1 MEFMSAKTEKVSPQI
16 PSSRVKTGI
25 PGLDA
30 LLDSGFPSGKVVLIL
45 GEPGTGKTILCS
57 QFLHWGASQGDEKG
71 VYVGMNEP
79 KPRFITEMNA
89 LGMDFARLEKD
100 NRFAYVDAT
109 EVRRIPEQ
117 ARVGRIPVG
126 GRELGL
132 VNLIDLVQ
140 EGIDKLSPRRVVV
153 DSISDLVFRFPN
165 IEERRPA
172 VLDIVEVLQSSG
184 TTCLLTRE
192 LPTTVVDRILQP
204 EEYLAEGV
212 ILLRMLK
219 DGARSLQVLKMRGSK
234 VDSIPRPYVIKDNG
248 LEIYA
253 TEEVYG
259 QSAGK

>member
-1 MEFMSAKTEKVSPQI
+1 MSTRTEKVDAQI
-16 PSSRVKTGI
+16 LNSRVASGI

-30 LLDSGFPSGKVVLIL
+30 LLDGGLPAGKIVLIL
-45 GEPGTGKTILCS
+45 GEPGTGKTILSS
-57 QFLHWGASQGDEKG
+57 QYLHWGASQRNEKG
-71 VYVGMNEP
+71 VYVGLNEP
-79 KPRFITEMNA
+79 KNRFMAEMSS
-89 LGMDFARLEKD
+89 LGMDFSRLEKD
-100 NRFAYVDAT
+100 DRFAYVDAT

-117 ARVGRIPVG
+117 AKVGRIPVG

-140 EGIDKLSPRRVVV
+140 EGIDKLSPLRVVV

-172 VLDIVEVLQSSG
+172 VLDIVEVLQSTG
-184 TTCLLTRE
+184 TTCLITSE
-192 LPTTVVDRILQP
+192 LPSTGVDRILQP

-234 VDSIPRPYVIKDNG
+234 VDSVPRPYVIKADG
-248 LEIYA
+248 LEVYA

-259 QSAGK
+259 QSVGK

>member
-1 MEFMSAKTEKVSPQI
+1 MSQTGKLDQRDPN
-16 PSSRVKTGI
+16 SRVASGI

-30 LLDSGFPSGKVVLIL
+30 LIDGGFPAGKVVLIL
-45 GEPGTGKTILCS
+45 GEPGTGKTILTS
-57 QFLHWGASQGDEKG
+57 QFLHWGASQRSEKG
-71 VYVGMNEP
+71 VYVGLNEP
-79 KPRFITEMNA
+79 KTRFIAEMSS

-100 NRFAYVDAT
+100 NKFAYIDAT

-132 VNLIDLVQ
+132 VNLIDLVE

-172 VLDIVEVLQSSG
+172 VLDIVEALQSTA
-184 TTCLLTRE
+184 TTCLLTSE
-192 LPTTVVDRILQP
+192 LPSTGIDRVLQP

-234 VDSIPRPYVIKDNG
+234 VDSIPRPYVIKGNG
-248 LEIYA
+248 LEVYA
-253 TEEVYG
+253 TEEVYA

>member
-1 MEFMSAKTEKVSPQI
+1 MSTKTEKIGPRI
-16 PSSRVKTGI
+16 PSSRVETGI

-30 LLDSGFPSGKVVLIL
+30 LLDSGFPAGKVVLIL

-79 KPRFITEMNA
+79 KPRFMTEMDA
-89 LGMDFARLEKD
+89 LGMDFARLERD

-140 EGIDKLSPRRVVV
+140 EGIDKLAPRRVVV

-172 VLDIVEVLQSSG
+172 VLDIVEVLQSTG
-184 TTCLLTRE
+184 TTCLLTSE
-192 LPTTVVDRILQP
+192 LPSTGVDRILQP

-219 DGARSLQVLKMRGSK
+219 NGARSLQVLKMRGSK

-248 LEIYA
+248 LEVYA